1 MSTFFITLGIVV
13 VIVALMAVGI
23 FFGRRPI
30 TGSCG
35 GLAVLG
41 LKCGCENPCEKKR
54 ARMHAQAGQE
64 SDGEGK
70 PPLTDS

>member
-1 MSTFFITLGIVV
+1 
-13 VIVALMAVGI
+13 
-23 FFGRRPI
+23 
-30 TGSCG
+30 
-35 GLAVLG
+35 VLG